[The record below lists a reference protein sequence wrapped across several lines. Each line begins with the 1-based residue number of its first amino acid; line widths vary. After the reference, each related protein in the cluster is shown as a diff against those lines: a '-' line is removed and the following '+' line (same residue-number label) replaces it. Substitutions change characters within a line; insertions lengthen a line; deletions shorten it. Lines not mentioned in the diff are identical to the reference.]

1 MARWVPSK
9 TKKKLNPKTKN
20 TQNLNEEL
28 SQKLR
33 MARMG
38 IFWNKAEEEEE
49 LIWMLLLHTQK
60 KKTSLRTEKTKIKSR
75 QKPNQENLI

>member
-1 MARWVPSK
+1 
-9 TKKKLNPKTKN
+9 
-20 TQNLNEEL
+20 
-28 SQKLR
+28 

>member
-1 MARWVPSK
+1 
-9 TKKKLNPKTKN
+9 
-20 TQNLNEEL
+20 
-28 SQKLR
+28 
-33 MARMG
+33 MG